1 MSWNPLHLLTS
12 LLRRTWVDAR
22 RYADVT
28 GQVEAV
34 GRLLPVIEFDLQG
47 NVLTANENFRKASGY
62 SLAELRTMHHRSFV
76 DAADHDTPQYRAF
89 WDRLRAGQAQTAQY
103 KRMGKDGLPLW
114 VQATYF
120 PILDRRGKPFKVVK
134 HTVNVTEQMLKQ
146 SDGQGQLAAISK
158 AQGVAEFDLDGGL
171 RTANPNF
178 LSLTGYGLDE
188 LRGQH
193 HRMFMDPLERDGPW
207 YQSLWPRL
215 ARGEYDAGQYK
226 LLAKGGRQVWIQTS
240 FNPILDIE
248 GKPFKVVQY
257 ATDVTAQVRFSEQL
271 REAVGETQAVVA
283 AAVDGDLTRRIATDD
298 KSGELLTL
306 TQGVNTLIETMASV
320 VRRIKESSEE
330 VLIRAEEIS
339 SGNTNLS
346 QRTDEQ
352 ASSLEQTAASM
363 EEMSTAVR
371 LTADNASEANE
382 LAIAACA
389 QAEKGGAVVGS
400 AITAMR
406 NINVASRKIA
416 DIIGVI
422 DEIAFQTNLL
432 ALNAAVEAARA
443 SEMGRGFAVVA
454 SEVRSL
460 AGRSAAAAKEI
471 KALIQDSV
479 VRVGEGSRLV
489 DESGGTLTEIVAA
502 VKKATSIVA
511 RIADSSREQSQG
523 IEQVNRAV
531 TQMDEMTQQNAAL
544 VEEAAASSESIVE
557 QIQALN
563 ATVARYRVGASSA
576 GAAYRESEAQDVA

>member
-1 MSWNPLHLLTS
+1 
-12 LLRRTWVDAR
+12 
-22 RYADVT
+22 
-28 GQVEAV
+28 
-34 GRLLPVIEFDLQG
+34 
-47 NVLTANENFRKASGY
+47 
-62 SLAELRTMHHRSFV
+62 
-76 DAADHDTPQYRAF
+76 
-89 WDRLRAGQAQTAQY
+89 
-103 KRMGKDGLPLW
+103 
-114 VQATYF
+114 
-120 PILDRRGKPFKVVK
+120 
-134 HTVNVTEQMLKQ
+134 
-146 SDGQGQLAAISK
+146 
-158 AQGVAEFDLDGGL
+158 
-171 RTANPNF
+171 
-178 LSLTGYGLDE
+178 
-188 LRGQH
+188 
-193 HRMFMDPLERDGPW
+193 
-207 YQSLWPRL
+207 
-215 ARGEYDAGQYK
+215 
-226 LLAKGGRQVWIQTS
+226 
-240 FNPILDIE
+240 
-248 GKPFKVVQY
+248 
-257 ATDVTAQVRFSEQL
+257 
-271 REAVGETQAVVA
+271 
-283 AAVDGDLTRRIATDD
+283 
-298 KSGELLTL
+298 
-306 TQGVNTLIETMASV
+306 V
-320 VRRIKESSEE
+320 VRLIKESSEE

-339 SGNTNLS
+339 SGNANLS

-371 LTADNASEANE
+371 LTADNASEAND

-406 NINVASRKIA
+406 GINDASRKIA

-479 VRVGEGSRLV
+479 LRVGEGSRLV
-489 DESGGTLTEIVAA
+489 DESGGTLTEIVSA

-544 VEEAAASSESIVE
+544 VEEAAASSQSIVE

-563 ATVARYRVGASSA
+563 ATVARYRVGASPA
-576 GAAYRESEAQDVA
+576 AAAYREAEAQNVA